1 MNSFISVIIP
11 VYKNINLLNDSLKSL
26 LDQTYKFFEVI
37 VVNDGSSEKKK
48 IFEIIKK
55 KKNFKKNKKI
65 KKKKIRY

>member
-26 LDQTYKFFEVI
+26 VDQTYKFFEVI

-48 IFEIIKK
+48 FKKK
-55 KKNFKKNKKI
+55 KKN
-65 KKKKIRY
+65 

>member
-55 KKNFKKNKKI
+55 FKTSKKNFI
-65 KKKKIRY
+65 

>member
-26 LDQTYKFFEVI
+26 VDQTYKFFEVI

-48 IFEIIKK
+48 ILEIIKK
-55 KKNFKKNKKI
+55 F
-65 KKKKIRY
+65 KKKK